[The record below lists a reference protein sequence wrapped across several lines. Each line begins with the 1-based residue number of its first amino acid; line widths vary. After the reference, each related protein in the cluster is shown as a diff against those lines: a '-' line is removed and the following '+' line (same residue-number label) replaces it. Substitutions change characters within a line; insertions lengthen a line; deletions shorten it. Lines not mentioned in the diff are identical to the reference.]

1 MTQTNDYERL
11 AALTKGYAR
20 FARSAAGLG
29 TVLGGVLLLAM
40 WAGSN
45 LLDLDTGGRLA
56 LATFPIVWIV
66 AKELLRRRYYLRH
79 GLVRDAWEPAQR
91 RWHIGFTAFTAAVAS
106 WIVFVVIRAAIDAGG
121 LPPGKVGYLAFV
133 IAMPACV
140 WWFMRSTEEFL
151 VGVVLFSQA
160 AVIVAGGEYPWW
172 NLHFAAFALISIVAG
187 FKQHR
192 DYLKLDRA
200 LT

>member
-1 MTQTNDYERL
+1 L
-11 AALTKGYAR
+11 FAAVPL
-20 FARSAAGLG
+20 
-29 TVLGGVLLLAM
+29 
-40 WAGSN
+40 
-45 LLDLDTGGRLA
+45 
-56 LATFPIVWIV
+56 VWIA
-66 AKELLRRRYYLRH
+66 AKETLRRRYYLRH
-79 GLVRDAWEPAQR
+79 GLVAEPWDPTQR
-91 RWHIGFTAFTAAVAS
+91 RWHIGFTAFVAFVAL
-106 WIVFVVIRAAIDAGG
+106 WVAFVVVRAAFEAGA
-121 LPPGKVGYLAFV
+121 LPPDFIGYLAFV

-172 NLHFAAFALISIVAG
+172 NLHFAAFALIAIVAG